1 QAGDCANH
9 INDSCQSYRVQAIP
23 TSKAVTVESLDWSKG
38 SAATRIFE
46 KLRHDNVEG
55 KGRTPPDFLL
65 VAGNDREDETIFQW
79 ANDLSEKGKVKNV
92 TTVSVGKRN
101 TQAMTTI
108 TQGTTGLISALQ
120 KLSNYSYDTPEGSG
134 GRRPSVLLTTGS

>member
-1 QAGDCANH
+1 
-9 INDSCQSYRVQAIP
+9 VQAIP
-23 TSKAVTVESLDWSKG
+23 SSKAVTVESLDWSKG

-46 KLRHDNVEG
+46 KLREQNVEG

-79 ANDLSEKGKVKNV
+79 ANNLSEQGKVTNV

-120 KLSNYSYDTPEGSG
+120 KLSNYSSESATEGSG
-134 GRRPSVLLTTGS
+134 SRRPSVLLTTGS